1 MKAIVSCDLCGAGSF
16 HALFT
21 QKINYKDPWSSF
33 IGAKFFPLQIGTKL
47 CGHCGWLFLD
57 PTYDEAE
64 LDKLYA
70 ADGNHLPPDGTTAV
84 AATEQQRCQAI
95 RRTLAPW
102 LPTGHLRLLDVGG
115 GSGELVQCFAADGH
129 EMTVVD
135 MSSMPASRPGT
146 AKVSA
151 SFLEWSDGEFDVV
164 LMSHVLEHTVS
175 PSMFLEHA
183 KSMVAKNGLLFVEV
197 PFELLTPLI
206 RRHIGDHRHLG
217 FFSTVTLRGF
227 LDKAG
232 LECLTCRLTVGRVG
246 DTVIPVIR
254 AVARKRRDTITASAW
269 RPSVFMMAR
278 SLMTILN
285 PLPWLIRGGN
295 KLAGFWR

>member
-1 MKAIVSCDLCGAGSF
+1 MKSTVSCDLCGAGSF
-16 HALFT
+16 HMLFT
-21 QKINYKDPWSSF
+21 QKIDYKVPWSSF
-33 IGAKFFPLQIGTKL
+33 IGVESFPLRTGAKL
-47 CGHCGWLFLD
+47 CGCCGWLFLD

-64 LDKLYA
+64 LEKLYA
-70 ADGNHLPPDGTTAV
+70 ADGSRLPPDGTTAV
-84 AATEQQRCQAI
+84 TTTDQQRCQAI
-95 RRTLAPW
+95 RRTLEPW
-102 LPTGHLRLLDVGG
+102 LPAGHLRLLDVGG
-115 GSGELVQCFAADGH
+115 GSGELVQCFAADGY
-129 EMTVVD
+129 EVTVVD
-135 MSSMPASRPGT
+135 MSNAPAIMPGME
-146 AKVSA
+146 KVSVP
-151 SFLEWSDGEFDVV
+151 FLEWPGGEFDVI

-175 PSMFLEHA
+175 PSGFLEYA
-183 KSMVAKNGLLFVEV
+183 KSMMAKNGLLFVEV

-254 AVARKRRDTITASAW
+254 AVARRRYDMIVISAW
-269 RPSVFMMAR
+269 RPSAFMMAR

-295 KLAGFWR
+295 KFARLWR